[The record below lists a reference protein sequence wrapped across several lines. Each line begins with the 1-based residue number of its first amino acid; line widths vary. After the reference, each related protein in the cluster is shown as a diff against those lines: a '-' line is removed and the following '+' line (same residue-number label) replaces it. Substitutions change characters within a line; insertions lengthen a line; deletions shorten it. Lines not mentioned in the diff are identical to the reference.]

1 MWVDLSNS
9 LSLFLLIN
17 KLMLSYRNL
26 QQHWVKVRISNQGT
40 FKVKHKSIK
49 IILLFFRVGRNFN
62 LPPKG
67 QRYERRKVRSVVRG
81 MKCNLFVGRLLPCR
95 STLQFSSATCFC
107 LFIYF
112 NVWLAKVM
120 ISSY

>member
-26 QQHWVKVRISNQGT
+26 QQHWAKVRISNQGT

-49 IILLFFRVGRNFN
+49 IILFFRVGSNFN

-67 QRYERRKVRSVVRG
+67 QRYERRKVRSVV
-81 MKCNLFVGRLLPCR
+81 MGRE
-95 STLQFSSATCFC
+95 
-107 LFIYF
+107 
-112 NVWLAKVM
+112 
-120 ISSY
+120 